1 MAVVGF
7 MARDADQITNK
18 WDGLIKDY
26 KKLNDN
32 IEGTGSANWLG
43 MTRKEKKKLSKIR
56 KMSLEFSEVMYME
69 MEGFV
74 GRRQIFG
81 RSTDVFDSD
90 RPTPPVARPCRRYP
104 PATRDTSFVGAG
116 SPLGSATT
124 ASESPNL
131 TTPGNDTS
139 GSTGRERKVVGTDN
153 LVDFVKH
160 FNYKYLARMEAQDI
174 DKRA

>member
-1 MAVVGF
+1 
-7 MARDADQITNK
+7 
-18 WDGLIKDY
+18 LIKYY

-32 IEGTGSANWLG
+32 IEGTGSANWLR
-43 MTRKEKKKLSKIR
+43 MTWKEKKKLSKIR
-56 KMSLEFSEVMYME
+56 KMFLEFSEAMYME

-74 GRRQIFG
+74 GRQQIFG

-90 RPTPPVARPCRRYP
+90 RPAPHVARPCRRYS

-116 SPLGSATT
+116 NPLGSATT
-124 ASESPNL
+124 ASESSNS
-131 TTPGNDTS
+131 TTPRNDTLDF
-139 GSTGRERKVVGTDN
+139 TGRERKVVGTDN

-160 FNYKYLARMEAQDI
+160 FNYEYLARMEAQDI